1 MSQTQDAGEA
11 SVSSAALPL
20 GRLEEMVDVT
30 AVARCIVD
38 NVRRSPGERFR
49 VRKDRA
55 DALAAVGHV
64 MPDAFFELMHPTGAA
79 LWRQMAA
86 SRPSL
91 TPQTLVVDDQHAAQL
106 WAAAGRILSPDRV
119 PSHYAPATPAPDAI
133 RVLQLTHYDPGSA
146 VYRYHAAANTDPGVV
161 SAFAR
166 WGYSNPHCH
175 LRQWDGDL
183 HRQTVEFL
191 AMTADVIH
199 VHMDYRTLHQ
209 DLKYSLWPD
218 QRVAITY
225 HGSMLPD
232 DPRKTYVDEDAD
244 RRNRAIQFGARPY
257 HGRHGI
263 ERYLPIPMPI
273 DDYLPLVA
281 KPASGPFRIAHSPTK
296 RAIKGTGVLL
306 EAIEDLKVLDGC
318 PVELVLIEDCDHG
331 EALRRKATCHATFDS
346 FWLGMQGSGLEGAAM
361 GQPVIAGDPLAAE
374 EAARL
379 NGGHIPWTFAD
390 DKATLRATIRRLAED
405 AMFYRAEAVRVHEYV
420 RRLHDYRAV
429 GAQYATFLR
438 EALGRG
444 PANPL

>member
-38 NVRRSPGERFR
+38 NVRRAPGERFR

-79 LWRQMAA
+79 LWRTMAS
-86 SRPSL
+86 SRRSL
-91 TPQTLVVDDQHAAQL
+91 TPDTLVVDDQQAAAL
-106 WAAAGRILSPDRV
+106 WASAGRILSPEGLTSSV
-119 PSHYAPATPAPDAI
+119 QPATPAPDAI

-146 VYRYHAAANTDPGVV
+146 VYRYHSAANTDPGVV

-225 HGSMLPD
+225 HGSMLPG

-263 ERYLPIPMPI
+263 ERYLPIPMPV
-273 DDYLPLVA
+273 DDYLTLVA
-281 KPASGPFRIAHSPTK
+281 KPAGGPFRIAHSPTK
-296 RAIKGTGVLL
+296 RAIKGTSVLL
-306 EAIEDLKVLDGC
+306 EAVEDCKVLDNVPC
-318 PVELVLIEDCDHG
+318 EVVLIEGMDHG

-379 NGGHIPWTFAD
+379 NGDLIPWTYAN
-390 DKATLRATIRRLAED
+390 DKETLRYVIRRLAQD

-429 GAQYATFLR
+429 GARYATFLR

-444 PANPL
+444 PANSL